1 MVVQVGDKVLVYGA
15 GTSWG
20 FAKKIEPLKVGDKV
34 DVVTL
39 SDGTKLAMP
48 KIELDTGE
56 YVWVVPEWD
65 SPFNIGDL
73 PFQWGMIPLGAAVFT
88 ITGVPD
94 CTHLDDSY
102 RSWDSNELGGCW
114 LIPISGVFSK
124 AGRHMIITGN
134 SETRYGVVLDSEE
147 WVIVGYTDF
156 IDNISEGIGS
166 TTSHTITK
174 GDNLY
179 ILIKGIQ
186 SIYETY
192 NVTIS
197 GVDQVTVGY
206 RFLSSSPQVTA
217 DLRFTTIMGT
227 IRRTIRTS
235 FVNDLSVPASEDAK
249 AVITEAGYNA
259 SSARMNPSYPGFDTL
274 TLSIPLFVSKIQV
287 GIRTFA
293 VLCELEL
300 TSLAFGSGEC
310 CTKYI
315 AVGDQY
321 VIYNPTLKRLVFCD
335 SGKLITH
342 ANWVTGGT
350 GAEISSSPI
359 EYVWDGQGHVYL
371 TQSKTTFSTIQFD
384 DLLQVQ
390 AVHGE
395 TTRTIAFH
403 LGERIAQG
411 GETVSRELTNITRIL
426 RSGKNTITLTAKNQ
440 DGTKVG
446 FVTAVYVKRNMTK
459 VSL

>member
-15 GTSWG
+15 GTPWA
-20 FAKKIEPLKVGDKV
+20 FAKQITTPEVGDKV

-48 KIELDTGE
+48 KIELDLSE
-56 YVWVVPEWD
+56 YVWVVPEFD
-65 SPFNIGDL
+65 TPFNIGDV
-73 PFQWGMIPLGAAVFT
+73 PFNWGTMPLGAAVFKV
-88 ITGVPD
+88 TGVPD

-102 RSWDSNELGGCW
+102 RSWDSDELTGCW

-134 SETRYGVVLDSEE
+134 SETRYGVVVDSEE

-156 IDNISEGIGS
+156 IDKILPGIGS
-166 TTSHTITK
+166 TSHTITK

-179 ILIKGIQ
+179 ILIKGSQI
-186 SIYETY
+186 IHETY

-206 RFLSSSPQVTA
+206 RFLSSSPEVTA
-217 DLRFTTIMGT
+217 DLRFTTIMG
-227 IRRTIRTS
+227 TIRTS

-249 AVITEAGYNA
+249 AVITEAGYRA
-259 SSARMNPSYPGFDTL
+259 SFARMNPSYPGFDTL
-274 TLSIPLFVSKIQV
+274 TLSIPLFVSKIYV

-342 ANWVTGGT
+342 ANWIDGEG
-350 GAEISSSPI
+350 GAEIASSSI
-359 EYVWDGQGHVYL
+359 EFVWDGQGYVYL
-371 TQSKTTFSTIQFD
+371 TSSKTTFSTIQFD
-384 DLLQVQ
+384 DLLQVH
-390 AVHGE
+390 AGHGG
-395 TTRTIAFH
+395 TLRTIPFH
-403 LGERIAQG
+403 QGDRIAHG
-411 GETVSRELTNITRIL
+411 DETVSRELTNITRIL

>member
-48 KIELDTGE
+48 KIELNTGE

-73 PFQWGMIPLGAAVFT
+73 PFNWGMLPLGAAVFKV
-88 ITGVPD
+88 TGVPD

-102 RSWDSNELGGCW
+102 RSWDSNELSGCW

-124 AGRHMIITGN
+124 VGLHMIITGN
-134 SETRYGVVLDSEE
+134 SETRYGVVLDSG

-156 IDNISEGIGS
+156 IDDISAGFGS
-166 TTSHTITK
+166 SPYTITK

-179 ILIKGIQ
+179 IMMKGSRI
-186 SIYETY
+186 IRETY
-192 NVTIS
+192 DVTIS
-197 GVDQVTVGY
+197 NVDQVTVGY
-206 RFLSSSPQVTA
+206 RFLSSHPGSQVA
-217 DLRFTTIMGT
+217 AALRFVTIMGT
-227 IRRTIRTS
+227 IRTS
-235 FVNDLSVPASEDAK
+235 FVKVPASEDAK

-274 TLSIPLFVSKIQV
+274 TISIPLFVSRIYLY
-287 GIRTFA
+287 ISTNA
-293 VLCELEL
+293 ALCELEL
-300 TSLAFGSGEC
+300 TSLVFGSGEC

-321 VIYNPTLKRLVFCD
+321 VIYNPTLKRLVFND
-335 SGKLITH
+335 ATKLLTA
-342 ANWVTGGT
+342 ANWQTGSE

-359 EYVWDGQGHVYL
+359 EYVWDGQGYVYL
-371 TQSKTTFSTIQFD
+371 TSSKTTFSTIQFD
-384 DLLQVQ
+384 DLLQVH
-390 AVHGE
+390 AGHGG
-395 TTRTIAFH
+395 TLRTIPFH
-403 LGERIAQG
+403 QGDRIAHG
-411 GETVSRELTNITRIL
+411 DETVSRELTNITRIL